1 MIETIIKFLAG
12 IGAFMIG
19 FKILSENMEKLANKG
34 LNKLFNKIGKNRF
47 AGVGIGA
54 AATAL
59 VQSSAATTVLVVGLV
74 NSGIIDLFQ
83 ATTVIMGAN
92 IGTTIT
98 AQIAALSSFNI
109 STYMLALSFIGIFI
123 NMLSKNDKGKTIGFA
138 IAGMGLLFLGLAY
151 MKESMSGFSESETI
165 RNALANVTNP
175 FLLLIIGLLATA
187 LVQSSAA
194 ITTIIISMVGAG
206 IAIGGV
212 NGNGVLYVVLGTNI
226 GTCLTALISSIGANT
241 NAKRASFIH
250 LMFNV
255 FGTLIFMILL
265 LAWPT
270 FKASTFDTW
279 FPGLPETQIA
289 MFHTFFNVLCT
300 LLFLPFPQMFVKL
313 SHILIKEKKNHKKK
327 VELEFMD
334 ERMLEY
340 PSVAL
345 GILSKDISQMSYK
358 AIQALNLSVNSFFDR
373 EDRREEIDKINDEL
387 SHTNSAVIEYLVKIS
402 SLKVS
407 YSDECVVSAYQH
419 NLNDILRI
427 GEIADNICKYANQRI
442 KEDLT
447 FSDNVIVDIGKM
459 VELIN
464 DMYKLVDA
472 DFMSRKKDLKPQID
486 NIEDSID
493 NMRAN
498 LINSH
503 LERLKTG
510 LCQPESSG
518 VFINLVNNLER
529 AADHLTY
536 ISESI

>member
-1 MIETIIKFLAG
+1 MSLFDVLNLIGGLCLFLFGMTFMGQALERRAGSRLNSLLGKLTGNKWAGLLTGLGVTAII
-12 IGAFMIG
+12 
-19 FKILSENMEKLANKG
+19 
-34 LNKLFNKIGKNRF
+34 
-47 AGVGIGA
+47 
-54 AATAL
+54 
-59 VQSSAATTVLVVGLV
+59 QSSSATTVMVVGFV
-74 NSGIIDLFQ
+74 NSGLMTLKQSIN
-83 ATTVIMGAN
+83 VIMGAN

-313 SHILIKEKKNHKKK
+313 SHILIKEKENHKKK

-345 GILSKDISQMSYK
+345 GILSKVDLK
-358 AIQALNLSVNSFFDR
+358 KL
-373 EDRREEIDKINDEL
+373 REELLDK
-387 SHTNSAVIEYLVKIS
+387 
-402 SLKVS
+402 
-407 YSDECVVSAYQH
+407 
-419 NLNDILRI
+419 
-427 GEIADNICKYANQRI
+427 
-442 KEDLT
+442 
-447 FSDNVIVDIGKM
+447 
-459 VELIN
+459 
-464 DMYKLVDA
+464 KL
-472 DFMSRKKDLKPQID
+472 L
-486 NIEDSID
+486 
-493 NMRAN
+493 
-498 LINSH
+498 
-503 LERLKTG
+503 
-510 LCQPESSG
+510 
-518 VFINLVNNLER
+518 
-529 AADHLTY
+529 
-536 ISESI
+536 